1 MAGGQ
6 RGQQS
11 KLTEELAKAICAY
24 LEAGHYR
31 QTAAQLVG
39 IHPTTFSDWMGK
51 EREPYLTFQT
61 AVRAAEAEAERKQL
75 AKIAESPDPADAK
88 WYLAR
93 KFPDKWAET
102 RRVDVSGRLD
112 MGVKLNADVL
122 RNDKAREAILTLTDA
137 LFTDGYGEPDS
148 PGPDSE

>member
-1 MAGGQ
+1 MAK
-6 RGQQS
+6 RGTEA
-11 KLTEELAKAICAY
+11 LTEALAEAICNH
-24 LEAGHYR
+24 LRAGHYR

-39 IHPTTFSDWMGK
+39 IHPTTLSDWMGK
-51 EREPYLTFQT
+51 QREPYKSFQE
-61 AVRAAEAEAERKQL
+61 AVRKAEAEAEQIQL
-75 AKIAESPDPADAK
+75 AKVAESPDPADAK

-93 KFPDKWAET
+93 KFPDRWAET

-137 LFTDGYGEPDS
+137 LFADGDSEPNS
-148 PGPDSE
+148 PGPDSDE